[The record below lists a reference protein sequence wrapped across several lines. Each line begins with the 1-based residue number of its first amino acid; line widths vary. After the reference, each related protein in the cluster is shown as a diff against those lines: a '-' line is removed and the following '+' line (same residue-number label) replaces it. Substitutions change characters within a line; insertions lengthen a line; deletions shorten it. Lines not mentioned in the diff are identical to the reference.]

1 LLFIIDTTRWALVT
15 LTCLTIPVIPLFGIT
30 AATRCGFA
38 CKTFFDCPGRRREG
52 FLTESVPF
60 RVENGQGGPTARPRP
75 GAIAEQGIGIL
86 IIGLADDILSVA
98 YALEETKKK

>member
-15 LTCLTIPVIPLFGIT
+15 LTCLPIPVISLFGIT
-30 AATRCGFA
+30 AASRRGFA
-38 CKTFFDCPGRRREG
+38 CKTFFDRPGRRREG
-52 FLTESVPF
+52 FLTESIPF
-60 RVENGQGGPTARPRP
+60 RVENCQGDPTSRLGP